1 MAKLRMTYKNLKAL
15 RKSKEYQAMLVDLVA
30 SGVISKSKAEDL
42 LGFNIPA
49 NLIGGTESSGTDNPI
64 DDNGGS
70 GGESGGEGSGSV
82 DVDITVPSN
91 TVTMLYLNGD
101 SGSWETAEYTLTNS
115 SSEADIL
122 DFAKTEFGNG
132 ALNSIL
138 YVEANP
144 DYVEGV
150 DDINSKY
157 IALNPQPETIE
168 PGMFATVYYYD
179 ENGMV
184 SKE

>member
-1 MAKLRMTYKNLKAL
+1 MARCKLTRMNLRNI
-15 RKSKEYQAMLVDLVA
+15 RKSREYQTLLIDLVA
-30 SGVISKSKAEDL
+30 LNVVGKSTAEGL
-42 LGFNIPA
+42 LGYTIPA
-49 NLIGGTESSGTDNPI
+49 GLLSAGTVTSDNEETGGEGSGS
-64 DDNGGS
+64 GSEQGS
-70 GGESGGEGSGSV
+70 GGESGSG
-82 DVDITVPSN
+82 N
-91 TVTMLYLNGD
+91 TVTLLYLNGD